1 MTDAKAS
8 ILVVDDDAAIR
19 ELLQEHLSRVGYEIR
34 TAADGDQM
42 RQLLGERPADLIVLD
57 VMLPGDDGFTLC
69 RQIREHSQVP
79 IIMLT
84 ASSDETDRVVGLEIG
99 ADDYLDRKSTRLNSS
114 HVRISYAVFC
124 SGAHRDLHSF
134 PTRRSSDLMRQLL
147 GERPA
152 DLIVLDVMLPGDDG
166 FTLCRQIREHSQVPI
181 IMLTASSDETD
192 RVVGLE
198 IGADDYLAK
207 PFSARELQARV
218 KALLRRARFA
228 RADNPRFV
236 LFDSW
241 RLDTLAHELIDEDG
255 EATALSGADF
265 ALLQLFLTHPN
276 QVLDR
281 DTISG
286 VTRGRESMPL
296 DRVVDVAVSRLR
308 QRLGDQGRNPRLIKT
323 VRGAGYLLATTVSYA
338 PE

>member
-1 MTDAKAS
+1 MTDTKAS

-19 ELLQEHLSRVGYEIR
+19 ELLQEHLSRVGYDIR
-34 TAADGDQM
+34 TAEDGERM
-42 RQLLGERPADLIVLD
+42 RLLLAERPADLIVLD
-57 VMLPGDDGFTLC
+57 IMLPGDDGFTLC
-69 RQIREHSQVP
+69 RE
-79 IIMLT
+79 
-84 ASSDETDRVVGLEIG
+84 
-99 ADDYLDRKSTRLNSS
+99 
-114 HVRISYAVFC
+114 
-124 SGAHRDLHSF
+124 
-134 PTRRSSDLMRQLL
+134 
-147 GERPA
+147 
-152 DLIVLDVMLPGDDG
+152 
-166 FTLCRQIREHSQVPI
+166 IREHSQVPI

-228 RADNPRFV
+228 RAENPRFI
-236 LFDSW
+236 LFDRW
-241 RLDTLAHELIDEDG
+241 RLDTLAHELIDENG
-255 EATALSGADF
+255 QSTALSGADF
-265 ALLQLFLTHPN
+265 ALLQLFLNHPN
-276 QVLDR
+276 QILDR
-281 DTISG
+281 DTISD

-323 VRGAGYLLATTVSYA
+323 VRGAGYLLAATVSHG

>member
-1 MTDAKAS
+1 MTDTKAS

-34 TAADGDQM
+34 TAGDGDEM
-42 RQLLGERPADLIVLD
+42 RE
-57 VMLPGDDGFTLC
+57 
-69 RQIREHSQVP
+69 
-79 IIMLT
+79 
-84 ASSDETDRVVGLEIG
+84 
-99 ADDYLDRKSTRLNSS
+99 
-114 HVRISYAVFC
+114 
-124 SGAHRDLHSF
+124 
-134 PTRRSSDLMRQLL
+134 LL

-228 RADNPRFV
+228 RAENPRFI
-236 LFDSW
+236 LFDRW
-241 RLDTLAHELIDEDG
+241 RLDTLAHELIDESG
-255 EATALSGADF
+255 QSTALSGADF
-265 ALLQLFLTHPN
+265 ALLQLFLNHPN

-281 DTISG
+281 DTISD

-323 VRGAGYLLATTVSYA
+323 VRGAGYLLAATVSHG

>member
-1 MTDAKAS
+1 MSDAKAS
-8 ILVVDDDAAIR
+8 VLVVDDDQAIR
-19 ELLQEHLSRVGYEIR
+19 ELLQEHLSRVGYDVQT
-34 TAADGDQM
+34 TAEGDGM
-42 RQLLGERPADLIVLD
+42 RELLAHSCVDLIVLD

-69 RQIREHSQVP
+69 RE
-79 IIMLT
+79 
-84 ASSDETDRVVGLEIG
+84 
-99 ADDYLDRKSTRLNSS
+99 
-114 HVRISYAVFC
+114 
-124 SGAHRDLHSF
+124 
-134 PTRRSSDLMRQLL
+134 
-147 GERPA
+147 
-152 DLIVLDVMLPGDDG
+152 
-166 FTLCRQIREHSQVPI
+166 IREHSQVPI

-218 KALLRRARFA
+218 KALLRRSSFT

-236 LFDSW
+236 RFDRW
-241 RLDTLAHELIDEDG
+241 RLDTQAHELVSEQG
-255 EATALSGADF
+255 ETAPLSGADF
-265 ALLQLFLTHPN
+265 ALLQLFLAHPN
-276 QVLDR
+276 EILDR

-323 VRGAGYLLATTVSYA
+323 VRGAGYLLAATVTHGA
-338 PE
+338 E

>member
-1 MTDAKAS
+1 MTDTKAS

-19 ELLQEHLSRVGYEIR
+19 ELLQEHLSRVGYDIR
-34 TAADGDQM
+34 TAGDGDQ
-42 RQLLGERPADLIVLD
+42 
-57 VMLPGDDGFTLC
+57 
-69 RQIREHSQVP
+69 
-79 IIMLT
+79 
-84 ASSDETDRVVGLEIG
+84 
-99 ADDYLDRKSTRLNSS
+99 
-114 HVRISYAVFC
+114 
-124 SGAHRDLHSF
+124 
-134 PTRRSSDLMRQLL
+134 MRQLL

-228 RADNPRFV
+228 RAENPRFI
-236 LFDSW
+236 LFDRW
-241 RLDTLAHELIDEDG
+241 RLDTLAHELVDENG
-255 EATALSGADF
+255 ESTALSGADF
-265 ALLQLFLTHPN
+265 ALLQLFLSHPN

-281 DTISG
+281 DTISD

-323 VRGAGYLLATTVSYA
+323 VRGAGYLLAATVSHG

>member
-1 MTDAKAS
+1 MTDTKAS

-19 ELLQEHLSRVGYEIR
+19 ELLQEHLSRVGYDIR
-34 TAADGDQM
+34 TAGDGDQ
-42 RQLLGERPADLIVLD
+42 
-57 VMLPGDDGFTLC
+57 
-69 RQIREHSQVP
+69 
-79 IIMLT
+79 
-84 ASSDETDRVVGLEIG
+84 
-99 ADDYLDRKSTRLNSS
+99 
-114 HVRISYAVFC
+114 
-124 SGAHRDLHSF
+124 
-134 PTRRSSDLMRQLL
+134 MRQLL

-228 RADNPRFV
+228 RLENPRFI
-236 LFDSW
+236 LFDRW
-241 RLDTLAHELIDEDG
+241 RLDILAHELIDENG
-255 EATALSGADF
+255 QSTALSGADF
-265 ALLQLFLTHPN
+265 GLLQLFLNHPN

-281 DTISG
+281 DTISD

-323 VRGAGYLLATTVSYA
+323 VRGAGYLLAATVSHG

>member
-1 MTDAKAS
+1 MTDTKAS

-19 ELLQEHLSRVGYEIR
+19 ELLQEHLSRVGYDIR
-34 TAADGDQM
+34 TAGDGDQ
-42 RQLLGERPADLIVLD
+42 
-57 VMLPGDDGFTLC
+57 
-69 RQIREHSQVP
+69 
-79 IIMLT
+79 
-84 ASSDETDRVVGLEIG
+84 
-99 ADDYLDRKSTRLNSS
+99 
-114 HVRISYAVFC
+114 
-124 SGAHRDLHSF
+124 
-134 PTRRSSDLMRQLL
+134 MRQLL

-228 RADNPRFV
+228 RVENPRFI
-236 LFDSW
+236 LFDRW
-241 RLDTLAHELIDEDG
+241 RLDTLAHELIDENG
-255 EATALSGADF
+255 QSTALSGADF
-265 ALLQLFLTHPN
+265 GLLQLFLNHPN

-281 DTISG
+281 DTISD

-323 VRGAGYLLATTVSYA
+323 VRGAGYLLAATVSHG

>member
-1 MTDAKAS
+1 MTDVRAS
-8 ILVVDDDAAIR
+8 ILVVDDDHAIR
-19 ELLQEHLSRVGYEIR
+19 ELLHEHLSRVGYDVL
-34 TAADGDQM
+34 TAAEGDGM
-42 RQLLGERPADLIVLD
+42 RHLLAETRVDLIVLD

-69 RQIREHSQVP
+69 RE
-79 IIMLT
+79 
-84 ASSDETDRVVGLEIG
+84 
-99 ADDYLDRKSTRLNSS
+99 
-114 HVRISYAVFC
+114 
-124 SGAHRDLHSF
+124 
-134 PTRRSSDLMRQLL
+134 
-147 GERPA
+147 
-152 DLIVLDVMLPGDDG
+152 
-166 FTLCRQIREHSQVPI
+166 IREHSQVPI

-218 KALLRRARFA
+218 KALLRRCSFT

-236 LFDSW
+236 RFDRW
-241 RLDTLAHELIDEDG
+241 RLDTLAHELVSDQG
-255 EATALSGADF
+255 ETAPLSGADF

-276 QVLDR
+276 EVLDR

-308 QRLGDQGRNPRLIKT
+308 QRLGDRGRNPRLIKT
-323 VRGAGYLLATTVSYA
+323 VRGAGYLLAATVTHGA
-338 PE
+338 E

>member
-1 MTDAKAS
+1 MTDSKAS

-34 TAADGDQM
+34 TAEDGDRM
-42 RQLLGERPADLIVLD
+42 RVLL
-57 VMLPGDDGFTLC
+57 
-69 RQIREHSQVP
+69 
-79 IIMLT
+79 
-84 ASSDETDRVVGLEIG
+84 
-99 ADDYLDRKSTRLNSS
+99 N
-114 HVRISYAVFC
+114 
-124 SGAHRDLHSF
+124 
-134 PTRRSSDLMRQLL
+134 
-147 GERPA
+147 ERPA

-228 RADNPRFV
+228 RAENPRFIQ
-236 LFDSW
+236 FDRW
-241 RLDTLAHELIDEDG
+241 RLDTLAHELIDG
-255 EATALSGADF
+255 NGQSTALSGADF
-265 ALLQLFLTHPN
+265 ALLQLFLSHPN

-281 DTISG
+281 DTISD

-296 DRVVDVAVSRLR
+296 DRIVDVAVSRLR
-308 QRLGDQGRNPRLIKT
+308 HRLGDQGRNPRLIKT
-323 VRGAGYLLATTVSYA
+323 VRGAGYLLAATVSHG

>member
-1 MTDAKAS
+1 MTDTKAS

-19 ELLQEHLSRVGYEIR
+19 ELLQEHLSRVGYDIR
-34 TAADGDQM
+34 TAGDGDQ
-42 RQLLGERPADLIVLD
+42 
-57 VMLPGDDGFTLC
+57 
-69 RQIREHSQVP
+69 
-79 IIMLT
+79 
-84 ASSDETDRVVGLEIG
+84 
-99 ADDYLDRKSTRLNSS
+99 
-114 HVRISYAVFC
+114 
-124 SGAHRDLHSF
+124 
-134 PTRRSSDLMRQLL
+134 MRQLL

-228 RADNPRFV
+228 RVENPRFI
-236 LFDSW
+236 LFDRW
-241 RLDTLAHELIDEDG
+241 RLDTLAHELIDESG
-255 EATALSGADF
+255 QSTALSGADF
-265 ALLQLFLTHPN
+265 ALLQLFLNHPN

-281 DTISG
+281 DTISD

-323 VRGAGYLLATTVSYA
+323 VRGAGYLLAATVSHG

>member
-1 MTDAKAS
+1 MTDTKAS

-19 ELLQEHLSRVGYEIR
+19 ELLQEHLSRVGYDIR
-34 TAADGDQM
+34 TAEDGDRM
-42 RQLLGERPADLIVLD
+42 RLLLGERPADLIVLD
-57 VMLPGDDGFTLC
+57 
-69 RQIREHSQVP
+69 I
-79 IIMLT
+79 
-84 ASSDETDRVVGLEIG
+84 
-99 ADDYLDRKSTRLNSS
+99 
-114 HVRISYAVFC
+114 
-124 SGAHRDLHSF
+124 
-134 PTRRSSDLMRQLL
+134 
-147 GERPA
+147 
-152 DLIVLDVMLPGDDG
+152 MLPGDDG

-228 RADNPRFV
+228 RAENPRFI
-236 LFDSW
+236 LFDRW
-241 RLDTLAHELIDEDG
+241 RLDTLAHELIDENG
-255 EATALSGADF
+255 RSTALSGADF
-265 ALLQLFLTHPN
+265 ALLQLFLNHPN
-276 QVLDR
+276 QILDR
-281 DTISG
+281 DTISD

-323 VRGAGYLLATTVSYA
+323 VRGAGYLLAATVSHG